1 MHLPINERFTS
12 VQKDDLKAALGK
24 VVNEGETR
32 ETAAYVA
39 KCLRDE
45 LGGYMLTETQVN
57 NIVDTITGAIFEY
70 GPASPDFAKDMSDA
84 QAPRPSLAEL
94 RAAHSSIVR
103 DDIPHVP
110 CMDPSCTKT
119 RGEHPKPLRDIYDA
133 LPALLEIA
141 EAAQAVAHEAEFY
154 ADDDTPDDSLIVVP
168 RADMKKLDEALAKVR
183 P

>member
-70 GPASPDFAKDMSDA
+70 GPASETIPAD
-84 QAPRPSLAEL
+84 REGPSG
-94 RAAHSSIVR
+94 SG
-103 DDIPHVP
+103 HVP
-110 CMDPSCTKT
+110 ALQIHAACEAIESERVIVSTDGRMVTVQPETLVEGV
-119 RGEHPKPLRDIYDA
+119 RGQMLVSACLK
-133 LPALLEIA
+133 
-141 EAAQAVAHEAEFY
+141 
-154 ADDDTPDDSLIVVP
+154 
-168 RADMKKLDEALAKVR
+168 
-183 P
+183 